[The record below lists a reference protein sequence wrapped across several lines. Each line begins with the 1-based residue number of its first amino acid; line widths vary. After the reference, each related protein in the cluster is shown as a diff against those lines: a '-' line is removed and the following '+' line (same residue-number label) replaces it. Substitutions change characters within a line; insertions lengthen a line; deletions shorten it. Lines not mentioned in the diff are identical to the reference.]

1 MWRAVFFLALSRLAR
16 CQTPSQCTADLD
28 DMVIHRNESCVAMNG
43 ICTNNSHC
51 SHLRAYFRED
61 MCSGSFSSGD
71 QCGCCYHMPS
81 PAPTPAPTPSPTPAP
96 TPAPTPTPTTS
107 PTVNTAGMDCTPGS
121 STCGR
126 LECVCA
132 ARRLRNLLF
141 GHFVGVCTCQ

>member
-1 MWRAVFFLALSRLAR
+1 MCLSNDACYTLNVECSDDTDDGECSDSTGNPDDLGWEISLCASSSAEYYGAIGAPFNF
-16 CQTPSQCTADLD
+16 CPSVD
-28 DMVIHRNESCVAMNG
+28 
-43 ICTNNSHC
+43 
-51 SHLRAYFRED
+51 
-61 MCSGSFSSGD
+61 
-71 QCGCCYHMPS
+71 CYAPMPV
-81 PAPTPAPTPSPTPAP
+81 PA
-96 TPAPTPTPTTS
+96 